1 MRLTLAD
8 APTFWDTV
16 GRALSLDERIFVA
29 VQTSPHGLRV
39 ALTVVLLAGLSEALG
54 QCVVLFAARVK
65 PRRFVASLLLSA
77 SLYGFSFL
85 FLSASIWLVGTQVF
99 GRSVAFETIL
109 RTVGLGYA
117 PYLFSFFVLTPY
129 FGNPIGLSLGV
140 WSLLAILEAVRGAL
154 DLTLAQAFACTALGW
169 LLLQVVQRTVG
180 RPIIAG
186 ARLLRRRIAGAP
198 LATSKRE
205 LRELFELPQNPYST
219 RSRAARAPRRRK
231 RRL

>member
-1 MRLTLAD
+1 VTLTLAD

-16 GRALSLDERIFVA
+16 GRALTLEESVFVA
-29 VQTSPHGLRV
+29 VQTSPIGLRV

-65 PRRFVASLLLSA
+65 PRRFLASLLLSA

-99 GRSVAFETIL
+99 GRAVAFETIV

-129 FGNPIGLSLGV
+129 FGNPIGLTLGV

-154 DLTLAQAFACTALGW
+154 ELSLVQAFWCTALGW

-180 RPIIAG
+180 RPIVAG
-186 ARLLRRRIAGAP
+186 ARWLRRRIAGAP
-198 LATSKRE
+198 LATSRRE

-219 RSRAARAPRRRK
+219 RSSAARSPKRRR